1 MALRNIVVDGDPI
14 LKKKCRP
21 VTKCDSRLAQ
31 MLDDM
36 GETMLEANG
45 LGLAAPQIGV
55 MRRIFV
61 ALDESDK
68 QEAMAKEQREGEGQ
82 QEQEEILPPAKIVEF
97 INPEV
102 LEQKGEVKAY
112 EGCLSYPGRYGAVVR
127 PSWVKV
133 RAFDRNGNPFEI
145 EAEGILARC
154 LCHESNHLDG
164 VTLPDFA
171 EYYYDDEN
179 RPTELDEP
187 EDEDYEDE
195 MEEEVL

>member
-21 VTKCDSRLAQ
+21 VTKFDSRLAE

-36 GETMLEANG
+36 AETMLEANG

-55 MRRIFV
+55 MRRVFV
-61 ALDESDK
+61 ALEECEFEEEDE
-68 QEAMAKEQREGEGQ
+68 QEAGQ
-82 QEQEEILPPAKIVEF
+82 EAEENETADDEDFVEEVRILEF
-97 INPEV
+97 INPEI
-102 LEQKGEVKAY
+102 LEQRGEIKAY

-133 RAFDRNGNPFEI
+133 RAFDRNGNPFTI
-145 EAEGILARC
+145 EAEGMLARC

-164 VTLPDFA
+164 VTLPDLA
-171 EYYYDDEN
+171 EYYYDDED
-179 RPTELDEP
+179 RPTELDEQG
-187 EDEDYEDE
+187 DG
-195 MEEEVL
+195 EE